1 MQENSIPWL
10 GRSYG
15 GEDTNLF
22 QYSCL
27 DNPMDRGAWQAA
39 VHWIT
44 NSQTQLSMHAQSHTS
59 KERLIVEIEIYVS
72 EGWMMFK
79 IVMMSIMVTDV

>member
-1 MQENSIPWL
+1 
-10 GRSYG
+10 
-15 GEDTNLF
+15 
-22 QYSCL
+22 
-27 DNPMDRGAWQAA
+27 MDRGAWQAA

-44 NSQTQLSMHAQSHTS
+44 KSRTQLSMHAQSHTS

-79 IVMMSIMVTDV
+79 TVIMSIMVIDV